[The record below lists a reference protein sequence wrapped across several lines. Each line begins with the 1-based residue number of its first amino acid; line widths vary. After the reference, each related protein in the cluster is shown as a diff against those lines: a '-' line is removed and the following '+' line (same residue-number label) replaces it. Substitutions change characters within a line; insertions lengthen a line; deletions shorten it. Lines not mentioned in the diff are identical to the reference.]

1 MTSLDVNDFLALQL
15 TQTRQYKVLSAT
27 PISRVVTDAIP
38 ITGPGPLLGFPV
50 QDVSVEVVSL
60 SLGTGTSAAMLSSC
74 AAQAVSKVRACYQSY
89 SISL

>member
-1 MTSLDVNDFLALQL
+1 MTSLDVNDCLALQL
-15 TQTRQYKVLSAT
+15 TQTWPCKVLSIM
-27 PISRVVTDAIP
+27 PILRVLTDAIP
-38 ITGPGPLLGFPV
+38 NTGPGPLLGFPV

-74 AAQAVSKVRACYQSY
+74 VAQAVSKVRACCQSY